1 MLCCTNSSVRWSEII
16 RDQSASQ
23 TSPWREQF
31 WTMNVLKDQL
41 PNVVHCKETL
51 LQNSPSKGQPCFLVK
66 ILIKPVYLFN
76 TWEITFS
83 KKNVP
88 YEYQLVVRTN
98 ATVYRNQ
105 TSSRGWFDWLGRSW
119 IFADIRLP
127 PTSLTTSF
135 IPFANLQE
143 KQVTASRFAV
153 KFSHSKITLWC
164 RWLSHA

>member
-31 WTMNVLKDQL
+31 STMNVLKDQL

-119 IFADIRLP
+119 IYIRWYYFMMPVIITCLVEDRFLGLIYALRHAF
-127 PTSLTTSF
+127 SL
-135 IPFANLQE
+135 E
-143 KQVTASRFAV
+143 
-153 KFSHSKITLWC
+153 
-164 RWLSHA
+164 

>member
-16 RDQSASQ
+16 IDQSASQ

-51 LQNSPSKGQPCFLVK
+51 LQNSPSKEQPCFLVK

-88 YEYQLVVRTN
+88 YEYQLVLRTN

-105 TSSRGWFDWLGRSW
+105 TSRVDLIGSAVVGYSL
-119 IFADIRLP
+119 IFASPLP
-127 PTSLTTSF
+127 HYILYTLRQLTG
-135 IPFANLQE
+135 
-143 KQVTASRFAV
+143 KASY
-153 KFSHSKITLWC
+153 SISIC
-164 RWLSHA
+164 S